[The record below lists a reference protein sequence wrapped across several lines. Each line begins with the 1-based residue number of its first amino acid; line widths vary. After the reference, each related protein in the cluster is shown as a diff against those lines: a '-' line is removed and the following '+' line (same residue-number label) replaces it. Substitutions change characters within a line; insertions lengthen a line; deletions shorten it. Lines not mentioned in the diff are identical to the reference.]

1 MQKPKGKDMNL
12 YLIIPFIGVC
22 LLGVYAYFDAW
33 HNKKV
38 KDKQLEDEVTDLI
51 NKLKRKE

>member
-33 HNKKV
+33 HNKKA

-51 NKLKRKE
+51 NKLKK